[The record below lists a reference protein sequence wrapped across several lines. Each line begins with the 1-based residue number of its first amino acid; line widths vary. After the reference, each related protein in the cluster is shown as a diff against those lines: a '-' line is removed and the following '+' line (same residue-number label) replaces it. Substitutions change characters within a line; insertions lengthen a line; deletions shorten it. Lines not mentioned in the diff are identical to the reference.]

1 MYANDEEMLKSLKQH
16 INQIKKDIQC
26 ANKDIAIITFDDKY
40 LWTENVEKIKTIIGR
55 DILVLKDRYSYAKTT
70 GFPKDS
76 IILSSTYNVNGL
88 EFAGVILVG
97 VDDGRVPKTNNVGDV
112 SENYIKYI
120 AFNQLYLSASRAKYR
135 LDILGNEMHG
145 TSPCLKYSIENQ
157 CLKITQ

>member
-1 MYANDEEMLKSLKQH
+1 MYLSKAECLQIIKDEE
-16 INQIKKDIQC
+16 NTVTDY
-26 ANKDIAIITFDDKY
+26 ITK
-40 LWTENVEKIKTIIGR
+40 
-55 DILVLKDRYSYAKTT
+55 LVNGQNSHSYAKTT